1 MATHTNKGFTPRMRR
16 TVQLFTCQVP
26 NCGVREETASDLNAL
41 REKTFL
47 RYGVRALLCS
57 AHYEKGNF
65 DWVQLEIAM
74 MQKENKK

>member
-16 TVQLFTCQVP
+16 KVQSFTCQVP
-26 NCGVREETASDLNAL
+26 NCGVREETEMDLDVL

-47 RYGVRALLCS
+47 RYGVRALICS
-57 AHYEKGNF
+57 AHYTQGNF
-65 DWVQLEIAM
+65 DWVLLEIAM